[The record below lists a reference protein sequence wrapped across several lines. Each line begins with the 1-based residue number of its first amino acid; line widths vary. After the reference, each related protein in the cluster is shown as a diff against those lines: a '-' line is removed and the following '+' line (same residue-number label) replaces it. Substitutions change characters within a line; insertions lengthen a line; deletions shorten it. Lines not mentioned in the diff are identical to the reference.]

1 MDFLAYM
8 HNLKMVNTEHLLF
21 GEGAIVMAQID
32 PVSRVHIRVREENM
46 KERSR
51 TSIMTVTAFLL
62 GFGLGGLSLHYA
74 SAQGMF
80 GLSTSVSQLGSALV
94 DMQKNVD
101 DLQKN
106 MGTIKQVKD
115 QLTSLSP
122 QGGGIP
128 GGIDKLKK
136 DSDTLKGMVPK
147 F

>member
-1 MDFLAYM
+1 MNN
-8 HNLKMVNTEHLLF
+8 HRT
-21 GEGAIVMAQID
+21 AILTIA
-32 PVSRVHIRVREENM
+32 
-46 KERSR
+46 
-51 TSIMTVTAFLL
+51 AFLL
-62 GFGLGGLSLHYA
+62 GFGLGGVSLHYA

-106 MGTIKQVKD
+106 MGTVKQVKD

-128 GGIDKLKK
+128 RGEKLKK
-136 DSDTLKGMVPK
+136 GSDSLKDLMPK

>member
-1 MDFLAYM
+1 
-8 HNLKMVNTEHLLF
+8 
-21 GEGAIVMAQID
+21 
-32 PVSRVHIRVREENM
+32 M
-46 KERSR
+46 KNRSH
-51 TSIMTVTAFLL
+51 TSIMIVTAFLL
-62 GFGLGGLSLHYA
+62 GSGMGGLSLHYA
-74 SAQGMF
+74 SAQGLF

-94 DMQKNVD
+94 EMQKNVD

-128 GGIDKLKK
+128 GGDKLKK
-136 DSDTLKGMVPK
+136 GSDSLKDMVPK

>member
-1 MDFLAYM
+1 
-8 HNLKMVNTEHLLF
+8 
-21 GEGAIVMAQID
+21 
-32 PVSRVHIRVREENM
+32 M
-46 KERSR
+46 KSKSR
-51 TSIMTVTAFLL
+51 TSIITVTAFLL

-94 DMQKNVD
+94 EMQKNVD

-147 F
+147 Y

>member
-1 MDFLAYM
+1 
-8 HNLKMVNTEHLLF
+8 
-21 GEGAIVMAQID
+21 
-32 PVSRVHIRVREENM
+32 M
-46 KERSR
+46 KKRSY
-51 TSIMTVTAFLL
+51 TSIMIMMAFLL

-80 GLSTSVSQLGSALV
+80 GLSTSVNQLGSALV

-106 MGTIKQVKD
+106 MGTVKQVKE

-122 QGGGIP
+122 QGGGLP
-128 GGIDKLKK
+128 GT
-136 DSDTLKGMVPK
+136 DTLKKGSESLTDMVSK